1 MTPLMFEIVALV
13 CSAFFSGAAA
23 YITLVEHPARVSCGT
38 EVAITEFRPSYR
50 RGTVMQ
56 ASLAILG
63 LIASVVAF
71 TLNGGIEVLAGG
83 LVLGSVVPFT
93 LLVIFPTN
101 RKLMDQSLDLG
112 STEAGELLKRWG
124 QLHAV
129 RTFLS
134 ALAFGLLIAAILK
147 P

>member
-1 MTPLMFEIVALV
+1 
-13 CSAFFSGAAA
+13 
-23 YITLVEHPARVSCGT
+23 
-38 EVAITEFRPSYR
+38 
-50 RGTVMQ
+50 MQ

-101 RKLMDQSLDLG
+101 RKLMDQSLDLS

-129 RTFLS
+129 RAFLS
-134 ALAFGLLIAAILK
+134 ALAFGLLIAAIRH
-147 P
+147 